1 MKEGFVLKNHKTDI
15 IIACVIILILTYFI
29 PGPNILHYG
38 VLFVLIMLSF
48 PSLRRDE
55 SQYYENR
62 PHDSEEPEREYV
74 QEPNTERSAF
84 SLRVDESQFWENRH
98 HEEEEPKTDYSQVDP
113 CFRGDGK
120 KKL

>member
-1 MKEGFVLKNHKTDI
+1 MKKYSKDIMWGFIAIVVVMFLLTGKIYIFPI
-15 IIACVIILILTYFI
+15 IIIVCLAF
-29 PGPNILHYG
+29 
-38 VLFVLIMLSF
+38 
-48 PSLRRDE
+48 SLGRDE

-62 PHDSEEPEREYV
+62 PHDSEEPEQEYV
-74 QEPNTERSAF
+74 QEPKTERSAF

-120 KKL
+120 KKF